1 MNSRRVALAV
11 LSIAVAASVLSLG
24 APYRGFD
31 DDVFV
36 DIPVG
41 TRSAELARMLADA
54 GVLRS
59 RWEFLA
65 VRALHPRAK
74 LKAGEYR
81 FREAASPWS
90 VFRRMEAGDVFY
102 YELTVPEGNNSFDIA
117 AAVGKVGTIRQE
129 DFLEASRD
137 SSLIRD
143 LAPEAVTLEGY
154 LFPDT
159 YRVTRHTTAAQLCK
173 LMTERFRSAWAKLG
187 AKRPV
192 HPVVTMASLVEK
204 ETGRDGERPVIASV
218 FQNRLARG
226 MSLDCDP
233 TAIYAALLDR
243 RYVGELS
250 RSDLASRNRYNT
262 YRYAGLPPG
271 PIANPGLAALDAALH
286 PAETRYLYFVA
297 KPDGSGTHTFSE
309 DLEAHSLAV
318 GKYRR
323 ANLKRNQA
331 GAAKPALGRQP
342 SRQNH

>member
-24 APYRGFD
+24 ASYRGFD

-81 FREAASPWS
+81 FREAASPWN

-102 YELTVPEGNNSFDIA
+102 HELSVPEGNNRFDIA
-117 AAVGKVGTIRQE
+117 AAVGKLGTIRQE
-129 DFLEASRD
+129 DFLEASLD

-143 LAPEAVTLEGY
+143 LAPDAATLEGY

-173 LMTERFRSAWAKLG
+173 QMTGRFRAAWVKLG
-187 AKRPV
+187 TKQPV
-192 HPVVTMASLVEK
+192 HAVVTMASLVEK
-204 ETGRDGERPVIASV
+204 ETGRDGERAVIASV

-243 RYVGELS
+243 RYLGELS

-262 YRYAGLPPG
+262 YQYAGLPPG

-297 KPDGSGTHTFSE
+297 KADGSGTHTFSE

>member
-1 MNSRRVALAV
+1 VKLRRVLLALLAM
-11 LSIAVAASVLSLG
+11 AVAASVWSLG
-24 APYRGFD
+24 APYQGFD
-31 DDVFV
+31 ADVFV
-36 DIPVG
+36 DIPAG
-41 TRSAELARMLADA
+41 TRSAELARMLAEA

-65 VRALHPRAK
+65 VRVLHPRAK

-102 YELTVPEGNNSFDIA
+102 YELTVPEGNNSFDVA
-117 AAVGKVGTIRQE
+117 AAVGKLGTIRQE

-173 LMTERFRSAWAKLG
+173 LMTERFRTAWAKLG

-262 YRYAGLPPG
+262 YQYAGLPPG

-286 PAETRYLYFVA
+286 PADTRYLYFVA
-297 KPDGSGTHTFSE
+297 KADGSGTHTFSE

-331 GAAKPALGRQP
+331 GAAKPVPGRQP
-342 SRQNH
+342 SRKNR

>member
-1 MNSRRVALAV
+1 MKLRRVVLALLAM
-11 LSIAVAASVLSLG
+11 AAAASVLSLG

-31 DDVFV
+31 ADVFV

-41 TRSAELARMLADA
+41 TRSTELARMLAEA

-65 VRALHPRAK
+65 VRVLHPRAK

-81 FREAASPWS
+81 FRESASPWN

-117 AAVGKVGTIRQE
+117 AAVGKLGTIRPE
-129 DFLEASRD
+129 DFLGASRD
-137 SSLIRD
+137 SSPIRD
-143 LAPEAVTLEGY
+143 LAPEAATLEGY

-159 YRVTRHTTAAQLCK
+159 YRVTRHTTAAQLCRQ
-173 LMTERFRSAWAKLG
+173 MTERFRTAWAKLG

-192 HPVVTMASLVEK
+192 HSVVTMASLVEK

-218 FQNRLARG
+218 FQNRLARS
-226 MSLDCDP
+226 MPLDCDP
-233 TAIYAALLDR
+233 TAIYAALLER
-243 RYVGELS
+243 RYFGELS

-262 YRYAGLPPG
+262 YQYAGLPPG
-271 PIANPGLAALDAALH
+271 PIASPGLAALDAALH
-286 PAETRYLYFVA
+286 PADTRYLYFVA
-297 KPDGSGTHTFSE
+297 KADGSGTHTFSE

-331 GAAKPALGRQP
+331 GAVKPVPGRQP
-342 SRQNH
+342 SRPNR

>member
-1 MNSRRVALAV
+1 
-11 LSIAVAASVLSLG
+11 
-24 APYRGFD
+24 
-31 DDVFV
+31 
-36 DIPVG
+36 
-41 TRSAELARMLADA
+41 MLAEA

-90 VFRRMEAGDVFY
+90 VFRRLESGDVFY
-102 YELTVPEGNNSFDIA
+102 RELTVPEGNNSFDIA
-117 AAVGKVGTIRQE
+117 AAVGKLGTIRQE
-129 DFLEASRD
+129 DFLEAVRD
-137 SSLIRD
+137 TSQIRD
-143 LAPEAVTLEGY
+143 LAPDAVSLEGY

-159 YRVTRHTTAAQLCK
+159 YRITRHTTAAQLCRQ
-173 LMTERFRSAWAKLG
+173 MTERFRAAWAKLG
-187 AKRPV
+187 AKQSV
-192 HPVVTMASLVEK
+192 HSAVTMASLIEK

-243 RYVGELS
+243 RYVGELT

-262 YRYAGLPPG
+262 YQHAGLPPG

-286 PAETRYLYFVA
+286 PAETKYLYFVA
-297 KPDGSGTHTFSE
+297 KGDGSGTHTFSE

-323 ANLKRNQA
+323 ANFKRIQA
-331 GAAKPALGRQP
+331 GAARPVPGRQP
-342 SRQNH
+342 SRPNH

>member
-1 MNSRRVALAV
+1 M
-11 LSIAVAASVLSLG
+11 AVAASVWSLG
-24 APYRGFD
+24 APYKGFD
-31 DDVFV
+31 ADVFV
-36 DIPVG
+36 DIPAG
-41 TRSAELARMLADA
+41 TRSAELARMLAEA

-65 VRALHPRAK
+65 VRVLHPRAK

-81 FREAASPWS
+81 FREAASPWR

-154 LFPDT
+154 LFPAT

-173 LMTERFRSAWAKLG
+173 LMTGRFRSAWAKLG

-204 ETGRDGERPVIASV
+204 ETGRDGERPVISSV

-271 PIANPGLAALDAALH
+271 PIANPGLAALEAALH
-286 PAETRYLYFVA
+286 PAETHYLYFVA
-297 KPDGSGTHTFSE
+297 KADGSGTHTFSE

-331 GAAKPALGRQP
+331 GAAKPVPGRQP
-342 SRQNH
+342 SRKNR

>member
-1 MNSRRVALAV
+1 MKLWRVGLAV
-11 LSIAVAASVLSLG
+11 LVLAVAASVFSLG
-24 APYRGFD
+24 VPYRGFVA
-31 DDVFV
+31 DVFV
-36 DIPVG
+36 DIPAG
-41 TRSAELARMLADA
+41 TRSAGVAGMLAEA

-65 VRALHPRAK
+65 VRALRPKAK
-74 LKAGEYR
+74 LQAGEYF
-81 FREAASPWS
+81 FRDAASPWD
-90 VFRRMEAGDVFY
+90 VFRRLETGDVFY

-117 AAVGKVGTIRQE
+117 AAVGKLGAIRPE

-137 SSLIRD
+137 SSAIRD
-143 LAPEAVTLEGY
+143 LAPDATTLEGY

-159 YRVTRHTTAAQLCK
+159 YRVTRHTTAAQLCRK
-173 LMTERFRSAWAKLG
+173 MTERFRVAWAKLG
-187 AKRPV
+187 ANEAV

-218 FQNRLARG
+218 FHNRLARG
-226 MSLDCDP
+226 MPLDCDP
-233 TAIYAALLDR
+233 TAIYAALLER
-243 RYVGELS
+243 RYDGELS
-250 RSDLASRNRYNT
+250 RSDLDSQNRYNT

-286 PAETRYLYFVA
+286 PAETRYLYFVV

-309 DLEAHSLAV
+309 NLDAHSVAV

-331 GAAKPALGRQP
+331 GAAKPVPGRQP
-342 SRQNH
+342 SRSNH